1 MCLLLLTVSQSVCF
15 STSITR
21 RCSIE
26 TAEQSGYSFGI
37 LPSGKYREIQASSAI
52 KVGYFPL
59 ELGSKLES

>member
-15 STSITR
+15 STSI
-21 RCSIE
+21 SIE

-59 ELGSKLES
+59 ELCYKLES